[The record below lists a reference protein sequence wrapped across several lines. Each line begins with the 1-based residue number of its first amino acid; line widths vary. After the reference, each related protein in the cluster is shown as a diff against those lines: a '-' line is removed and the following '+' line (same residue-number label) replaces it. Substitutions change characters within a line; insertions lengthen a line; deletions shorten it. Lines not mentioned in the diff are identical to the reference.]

1 MQMPTRDPHEAPLE
15 PIIRALPFDQR
26 RARGQASA
34 WLMGLLSV
42 TFALLAGAEPL
53 GLELWLRGILKPLA
67 SIGVDARL
75 LAELAMILGASTV
88 VLFALRRQVQCL
100 LDGDQTERAVSE
112 LGADFVL
119 AEESLQDLRSEQ
131 LDLRTRMERLCV
143 VLDKPR
149 PATDDKTMTDAVFN
163 LAASLDRVH
172 AQLDQSMARNTAGM
186 SADLQNQT
194 QGISQLV
201 ERSRDFL
208 QESFEGLED
217 RLTEAIAAAPPSAVE
232 EQTLLEGENLP
243 IKHQEVQQGDTGK
256 GKGELAQQTCTR
268 ETVQDGE
275 APAADTAGPDEAWPC
290 AKAPHA
296 SCPDESEPE
305 NSIES
310 ASPDLLPEFEILD
323 LGLLEH
329 FDDELW
335 AAEDADAPQAH
346 EEIDLDRIASLRPS
360 DPEPTREDHP
370 PTLAQ
375 LKQTNPRF
383 QDEAPGADRN
393 HQEHPAQENWPQAPW
408 NGSDP
413 PQRRPDHGE
422 NPEPPPIWDLFE
434 SE

>member
-1 MQMPTRDPHEAPLE
+1 MQMPSRSPNEAPLE

-53 GLELWLRGILKPLA
+53 GLELWLRGMLKPLA
-67 SIGVDARL
+67 SIGIDARL
-75 LAELAMILGASTV
+75 LAELAMISGASTV

-112 LGADFVL
+112 LGADFVQ

-131 LDLRTRMERLCV
+131 LDLRTRMDRLCV

-149 PATDDKTMTDAVFN
+149 PVTDDKTMTDAVFN

-172 AQLDQSMARNTAGM
+172 AQLDQSMAKNTAGM
-186 SADLQNQT
+186 SADIQNQT

-201 ERSRDFL
+201 ECSRDFL

-217 RLTEAIAAAPPSAVE
+217 RLTEAFAAVPPSAVE
-232 EQTLLEGENLP
+232 KQAPLDDP
-243 IKHQEVQQGDTGK
+243 MKSHEVREEDAS
-256 GKGELAQQTCTR
+256 KGEVEHAQQTR
-268 ETVQDGE
+268 QEETVRDGE
-275 APAADTAGPDEAWPC
+275 PNAECTLEPEEVLPC
-290 AKAPHA
+290 STAPHA
-296 SCPDESEPE
+296 PCPDEPEPE
-305 NSIES
+305 KSIES
-310 ASPDLLPEFEILD
+310 ASSDALPEFEILD
-323 LGLLEH
+323 LGLLEQ
-329 FDDELW
+329 FDDDLW
-335 AAEDADAPQAH
+335 AAEDADTPH
-346 EEIDLDRIASLRPS
+346 GYEEIDLDTIASLRPA

-370 PTLAQ
+370 PTPAQ
-375 LKQTNPRF
+375 VDQTNLRS
-383 QDEAPGADRN
+383 QDGTPEDDRKCL
-393 HQEHPAQENWPQAPW
+393 EYPAQENWPQVPW

-413 PQRRPDHGE
+413 PQPRPDHGE
-422 NPEPPPIWDLFE
+422 NPGPPPIWDLFE

>member
-1 MQMPTRDPHEAPLE
+1 MQMPTSGPHKAPLE
-15 PIIRALPFDQR
+15 PNIRALPFDQR
-26 RARGQASA
+26 QARGKASA

-53 GLELWLRGILKPLA
+53 GLELWLRGIVKPLA
-67 SIGVDARL
+67 SIGVEARL
-75 LAELAMILGASTV
+75 LAQLAMILGASTV

-112 LGADFVL
+112 LGADFVQ

-131 LDLRTRMERLCV
+131 LDLRTRMEQLSV

-172 AQLDQSMARNTAGM
+172 AQLDQSMAKNTAGM
-186 SADLQNQT
+186 SADIQNRT

-217 RLTEAIAAAPPSAVE
+217 RLTEAFAAVPPSAVE
-232 EQTLLEGENLP
+232 ERALQEGSINP
-243 IKHQEVQQGDTGK
+243 HEVQQGNAD
-256 GKGELAQQTCTR
+256 KGEGEPGQQTCQE
-268 ETVQDGE
+268 ETIQNGE
-275 APAADTAGPDEAWPC
+275 PQTADTTGPDEALPC
-290 AKAPHA
+290 APAPHA
-296 SCPDESEPE
+296 YCPNESEPE
-305 NSIES
+305 ESIES
-310 ASPDLLPEFEILD
+310 ASSDGLSEFEILD

-335 AAEDADAPQAH
+335 AAEGDDSPH
-346 EEIDLDRIASLRPS
+346 GDEEIDLDTIASLRPS
-360 DPEPTREDHP
+360 DPELNGEGHP
-370 PTLAQ
+370 STMAQ
-375 LKQTNPRF
+375 LEQTGPQF
-383 QDEAPGADRN
+383 QDGAPGDDRN
-393 HQEHPAQENWPQAPW
+393 RLEHPTQENWPQVSW

-413 PQRRPDHGE
+413 PQPRPDHGE